1 MIFFSNDAQKSI
13 DELFKFPYRLGT
25 QLQRY
30 AKDMGHIMEE
40 LKFLPSCT
48 FGTIATRNIPNIGI
62 IKYMA
67 DAGKCIII
75 DIDWSTTLTS
85 FYSNQSN
92 FITFTSDADIPSAPP
107 SYYKE
112 VFSSSFN
119 CDNDFKVVMRKV
131 RLNGT
136 LEIVYNFMNPDG
148 KIVCD
153 IDFMHVL
160 PFAYRDDG
168 VITASG
174 YAPNRMCYRIY
185 EDGIRVKTN
194 ESRNVRLKSLIKESV
209 DRCFRKYIDEMG

>member
-1 MIFFSNDAQKSI
+1 MIFFSNEAKYSI
-13 DELFKFPYRLGT
+13 ETLFDFPYKFGT
-25 QLQRY
+25 QLSRY
-30 AKDMGHIMEE
+30 ARDLGRIMEE
-40 LKFLPSCT
+40 LKFLPSDT
-48 FGTIATRNIPNIGI
+48 FGATVTKSIPNIGSF
-62 IKYMA
+62 KYTA
-67 DAGKCIII
+67 ASGKCLIIRI
-75 DIDWSTTLTS
+75 SWSSTLTR
-85 FYSNQSN
+85 FYSDLSN

-136 LEIVYNFMNPDG
+136 LERVYNFMNPDG

-168 VITASG
+168 EITASG
-174 YAPNRMCYRIY
+174 YAPNRRCYRIY

-194 ESRNVRLKSLIKESV
+194 ESRNVRLKRLIKESV
-209 DRCFRKYIDEMG
+209 DRCFRKYIDEMY